1 MKQNDIDLYKQ
12 LVKTIF
18 KMRYKGSI
26 LGFLWVLL
34 KPFFMFLILYVI
46 FSATAGAAG
55 GLTSRQYAVYL
66 LSGLIIYTFFNEGF
80 TWGMN
85 SIMDRADLILKIN
98 FKRSIVVISA
108 LTMALINFM
117 INFCIIAA
125 IGVVLDI
132 NYSLNGLLY
141 VLLICIVMFLGMYGI
156 SFFTSIWRVYVR
168 DLTHISEL
176 VLQLLFY
183 ASAVFFP
190 IEMVPENYRFIISY
204 NPLAVFIQAVRN
216 ALIYGEI
223 THLNFVLASLVVSIV
238 LVFVG
243 RAYFEKHILKVA
255 EHF

>member
-98 FKRSIVVISA
+98 FKRSIVFNS
-108 LTMALINFM
+108 NF
-117 INFCIIAA
+117 ILSTTI
-125 IGVVLDI
+125 
-132 NYSLNGLLY
+132 
-141 VLLICIVMFLGMYGI
+141 
-156 SFFTSIWRVYVR
+156 FT
-168 DLTHISEL
+168 
-176 VLQLLFY
+176 
-183 ASAVFFP
+183 
-190 IEMVPENYRFIISY
+190 N
-204 NPLAVFIQAVRN
+204 
-216 ALIYGEI
+216 
-223 THLNFVLASLVVSIV
+223 
-238 LVFVG
+238 
-243 RAYFEKHILKVA
+243 
-255 EHF
+255 